1 MKIESPNGHADVLSR
16 EGHRWKMKQT
26 SITVKSAESIVSII
40 IVQAESTGQTS
51 QSCLEEKRESE
62 ASAARVRIRIWVSIA
77 SAADVRR
84 KGDAKMGGRR
94 PVLVHMLKATQS
106 EPHRTR
112 GLVWES
118 DLGRMSVK

>member
-1 MKIESPNGHADVLSR
+1 MKVERGSWKEGSAALSKR
-16 EGHRWKMKQT
+16 ANSGLALPT
-26 SITVKSAESIVSII
+26 AAESKSMATVDGRNGMR
-40 IVQAESTGQTS
+40 ARRG
-51 QSCLEEKRESE
+51 SE